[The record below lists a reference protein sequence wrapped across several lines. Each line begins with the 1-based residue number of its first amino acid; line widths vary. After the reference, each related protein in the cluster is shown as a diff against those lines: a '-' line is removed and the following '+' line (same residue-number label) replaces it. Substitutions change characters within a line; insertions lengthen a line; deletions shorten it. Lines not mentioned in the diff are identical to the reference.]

1 MKFFITLFIIISFS
15 NSSSVH
21 AVSLANKPT
30 DDLVCDLST
39 MTTYRLA
46 QKTFVEAR
54 TREEGAIYARL
65 ALRFATQECKNG
77 QVLVLHSED
86 GIDFDEKYFRVVTA
100 QLCSISDVRR
110 ESAGTQEYPHAFM
123 IRCSISKIENA
134 TAALADLE
142 RTKTTEKMIEEGAPN
157 RSTQSSRQDEE
168 KKKCGE
174 SITWAMVVLGWGG
187 NCR

>member
-1 MKFFITLFIIISFS
+1 MKFFLASFAVLFFANI
-15 NSSSVH
+15 SSVE
-21 AVSLANKPT
+21 AVSLAKKPT

-46 QKTFVEAR
+46 QRTFVEAR

-100 QLCSISDVRR
+100 QLCSISDIRR
-110 ESAGTQEYPHAFM
+110 ESAGTHEYPHAFM
-123 IRCSISKIENA
+123 IRCTISKIEKA

-142 RTKTTEKMIEEGAPN
+142 RTKTTEQMIEEGAPI
-157 RSTQSSRQDEE
+157 RSVQPSRRDEE
-168 KKKCGE
+168 QKKCGE